1 MRSNGILMH
10 ISSLP
15 SPYGIGTMGEA
26 AYKFADFLRA
36 AGQAYWQLLPVCPTG
51 YGDSPYQ
58 SFSTNAGNP
67 YFIDLDML
75 CSDGLLF
82 KEEYENI
89 DWESA
94 ADSINYGVMYE
105 KRYPVLRKA
114 ASRFAECPAEDF
126 ADFCEKNSFWLD
138 DYALFMALKDAFG
151 GAAWHNWDEGIRNR
165 NPVALEQAEKNY
177 APEIEFWKII
187 QYLFFKQWNSLRA
200 YVNGKGIKFI
210 GDLPIYVSLDG
221 VDAWSQPQLFQL
233 DENRY
238 PREVAG
244 CPPDGFS
251 ADGQLWGNPL
261 YDWDY
266 MEKDGYSWWIK
277 RIEYLCS
284 VYDVLRIDHFRGFDS
299 YFAIPYGE
307 TTAHNGYWKQG
318 PGMKLFRAIEEK
330 IGRQPI
336 IAEDLGYLTDSVK
349 QLLADSAFPGMKVLE
364 FGFDSRD
371 ANSIEYLPYKYTPNS
386 VAYIGTHDNDT
397 ACGWLTSAP
406 QEDVQNAVEYFGL
419 NEIEGYNWGFMR
431 ALWTTASDTT
441 VVQFQDILGLGSE
454 SRMNTPSSVGENWKW
469 RTLQGTFTEEL
480 AEKLY
485 SKMKLYSRLPE

>member
-15 SPYGIGTMGEA
+15 SPYGIGTMGKA
-26 AYKFADFLRA
+26 AYEFADFLQD

-67 YFIDLDML
+67 YFIDLDFL
-75 CSDGLLF
+75 CENGLLL

-89 DWESA
+89 DWQSG
-94 ADSINYGVMYE
+94 ADDVNYGALYE

-114 ASRFAECPAEDF
+114 AERFKNSIPADYAEYCS
-126 ADFCEKNSFWLD
+126 KNSFWLD

-151 GAAWHNWDEGIRNR
+151 GAAWHNWEPGVRNR
-165 NPVALEQAEKNY
+165 VPDALAAAREQYSE
-177 APEIEFWKII
+177 ETEFWKIL
-187 QYLFFKQWNSLRA
+187 QYLFFKQWNSLRS

-221 VDAWSQPQLFQL
+221 VDAWSHPELFQL
-233 DENRY
+233 DEDRY
-238 PREVAG
+238 PKEVAG

-284 VYDVLRIDHFRGFDS
+284 VYDILRIDHFRGFDS
-299 YFAIPYGE
+299 YFAIPYGD

-318 PGMKLFRAIEEK
+318 PGMKLFTAIEKK

-349 QLLADSAFPGMKVLE
+349 QMLNNSGFPGMKVLE
-364 FGFDSRD
+364 FAFDSRD
-371 ANSIEYLPYKYTPNS
+371 ANSVEYLPYKYTPNS

-397 ACGWLTSAP
+397 ACGWMKTAP
-406 QEDVQNAVEYFGL
+406 AEDIAAAVEYLYL
-419 NEIEGYNWGFMR
+419 NEEEGYNWGLMR

-441 VVQFQDILGLGSE
+441 VVQFQDLLGLGSE
-454 SRMNTPSSVGENWKW
+454 SRMNTPSSVGRNWRW
-469 RTLQGTFTEEL
+469 RTLPGTYNKEL
-480 AEKLY
+480 AQKLY
-485 SKMKLYSRLPE
+485 EKMKLYGRLP